1 MSDFNLKVKSSV
13 LNALLAAVGV
23 LSLSFT
29 ILENLENAMVVLTG
43 IAFITASI
51 FGWFFSGWYKLIP
64 GERFQYEPYVATV
77 IISFPSALTSGLL
90 YMGAMAISSGSIPIL
105 EAIMAGTIGGLMGAV
120 FVLPISIILGAALG
134 RYLINGQ
141 KL

>member
-1 MSDFNLKVKSSV
+1 
-13 LNALLAAVGV
+13 
-23 LSLSFT
+23 
-29 ILENLENAMVVLTG
+29 MVVLTG

-120 FVLPISIILGAALG
+120 FVLPISLILGAALG